1 MMELALLESSLTTEK
16 QSSAVE
22 TANERMDEKG
32 LTAEEEQNLDSIMK
46 SLDFDDEDD
55 DGDDLNGGDLPDNL
69 DLNALEET
77 MGDLDIDVDVDDEED
92 GDLGTRDFSAEFG
105 L

>member
-1 MMELALLESSLTTEK
+1 MELAMLESSLTSGK
-16 QSSAVE
+16 QSNAVE
-22 TANERMDEKG
+22 TANEGMDEKG

-46 SLDFDDEDD
+46 SLDFDDDD
-55 DGDDLNGGDLPDNL
+55 EADLDGGDLPDNL

-77 MGDLDIDVDVDDEED
+77 MGDLDMDVDVDGEDED
-92 GDLGTRDFSAEFG
+92 GDLETRDFSAEFG

>member
-1 MMELALLESSLTTEK
+1 MLESSLTTEK
-16 QSSAVE
+16 QSSATE
-22 TANERMDEKG
+22 TTKEGVDEKG

-46 SLDFDDEDD
+46 SLDFDDDDEEDLD
-55 DGDDLNGGDLPDNL
+55 GGDLPDNL

-77 MGDLDIDVDVDDEED
+77 MGDLDMDLDGEEDED
-92 GDLGTRDFSAEFG
+92 GDMETRDFSAEFG